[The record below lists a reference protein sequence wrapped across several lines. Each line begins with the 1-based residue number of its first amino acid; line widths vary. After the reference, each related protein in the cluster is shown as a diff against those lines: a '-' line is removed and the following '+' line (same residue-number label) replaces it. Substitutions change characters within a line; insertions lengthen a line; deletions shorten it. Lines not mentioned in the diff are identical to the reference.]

1 MANRFFGN
9 WIVRNIL
16 GAAAFVLGLVLVV
29 NIILAVFTQHGKTYP
44 VPDMTN
50 LSVKEAGA
58 IAGKSGLRV
67 EVADSVYVRRMKRGA
82 VFSQNPKPGSEVKK
96 GRKVSLTIN
105 SVLPKKVTMP
115 SLVGFSM
122 RQAKAELS
130 SRGLNL
136 GKLIYVNDMAT
147 NNVLRQ
153 LCHNRQI
160 EPGTEIE
167 SGTSIDLVVGLNST
181 DNVTYIPDVMGL
193 KYLRAVDA
201 IQDNSLNV
209 GGVLFAPSI
218 VNYSDSLNAVVVR
231 QSPSAE
237 TEAPLPMGSSV
248 TLYLDLPKQNAQ

>member
-167 SGTSIDLVVGLNST
+167 SGTPIDLVVGLNST
-181 DNVTYIPDVMGL
+181 DNVTYIPDVIGL

-209 GGVLFAPSI
+209 GGVLFAPEVLS
-218 VNYSDSLNAVVVR
+218 YSDSLNAVVVR